1 MDKFLCRLT
10 LVCPPDSTE
19 RIVELMLSLDPPI
32 PGFTTWEAKGHG
44 FGFVGATVGERVRGH
59 VKRSLIT
66 TVIERA
72 EAERLLQI
80 VAQKAPVPHLTF
92 WIEPVERFGRLQ
104 ALKPTCTNSSGLETR
119 Q

>member
-44 FGFVGATVGERVRGH
+44 FGFVGATVSERVRGH

-80 VAQKAPVPHLTF
+80 IAQKAAVPHLTF
-92 WIEPVERFGRLQ
+92 WIEPVESFGRLQ
-104 ALKPTCTNSSGLETR
+104 ALKPTSTHLADR
-119 Q
+119 AAHQ